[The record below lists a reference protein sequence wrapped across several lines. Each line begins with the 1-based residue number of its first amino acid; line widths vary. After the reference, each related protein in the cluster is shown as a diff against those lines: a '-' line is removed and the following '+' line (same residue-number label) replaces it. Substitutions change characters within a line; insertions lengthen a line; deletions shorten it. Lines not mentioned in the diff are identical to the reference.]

1 MELPNAPLH
10 HASDL
15 DRRAYS
21 VVGFRGQT
29 RNSGKDNCRELAELI
44 LTVGNS
50 ELRIHCGQSV
60 MRKFINDGAVVI
72 AISLSFFAFGFAL
85 GTRVFDLDFQEVIS
99 ALIAGAV
106 CGVTVLIIEFHNSKK
121 QLSAIRARLAS
132 S

>member
-1 MELPNAPLH
+1 MPPH
-10 HASDL
+10 DPHFHDCL
-15 DRRAYS
+15 DRRGLFGCRLS
-21 VVGFRGQT
+21 GHT

-72 AISLSFFAFGFAL
+72 AISLSFFAFGFVL
-85 GTRVFDLDFQEVIS
+85 GTRVFDLDFQEVIG

-106 CGVTVLIIEFHNSKK
+106 CGVTVLIIEFRNSKK